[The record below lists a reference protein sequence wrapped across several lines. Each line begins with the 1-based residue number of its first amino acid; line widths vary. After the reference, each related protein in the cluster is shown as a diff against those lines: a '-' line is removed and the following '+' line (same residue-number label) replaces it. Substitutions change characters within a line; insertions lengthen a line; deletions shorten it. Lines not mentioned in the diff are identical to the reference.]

1 MARCWSKFGSCRC
14 RWWWCRFVVL
24 YPSSSVMT
32 SVYEFLI
39 FLADAAAIFF
49 LFVDAKLL
57 SDPVEADG
65 EEDIDRADPGASC
78 PFSLPNPSVGSDLA
92 PCVCETCLSNLE
104 ADPEAVLRVPPKGT
118 PCKPEPEPEPEPEGN

>member
-1 MARCWSKFGSCRC
+1 
-14 RWWWCRFVVL
+14 
-24 YPSSSVMT
+24 MT

-78 PFSLPNPSVGSDLA
+78 PFSLPGPSVGSDLA
-92 PCVCETCLSNLE
+92 PCFCETCLSNLLEAE
-104 ADPEAVLRVPPKGT
+104 ADLLLRVPRS
-118 PCKPEPEPEPEPEGN
+118 PCKPEEAFEFCFEADPSRDGDMKTYCRIIY

>member
-1 MARCWSKFGSCRC
+1 
-14 RWWWCRFVVL
+14 
-24 YPSSSVMT
+24 MT

-78 PFSLPNPSVGSDLA
+78 PFSLPGPSVGSDLA
-92 PCVCETCLSNLE
+92 PCFCETCLSNLE
-104 ADPEAVLRVPPKGT
+104 AEADLLRVPPRS
-118 PCKPEPEPEPEPEGN
+118 PCKPEPGDFSGTIMNDEPCFEFCFEC